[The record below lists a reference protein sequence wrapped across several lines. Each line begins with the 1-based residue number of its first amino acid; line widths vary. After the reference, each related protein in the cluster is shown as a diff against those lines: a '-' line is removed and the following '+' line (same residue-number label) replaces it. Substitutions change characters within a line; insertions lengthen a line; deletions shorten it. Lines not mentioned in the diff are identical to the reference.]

1 MFRIEAW
8 EVLQQAK
15 EDGLVCHIGVS
26 NWNDEHLSKL
36 LNDPRCKVVPE
47 LNQIENHPYH
57 VGQNVIDFCNKH
69 QILIQAYGPLGNGR
83 SERAKGGPD
92 GDLKR
97 VLDDPDITDISK
109 NHNLTV
115 AQVKSLILHK
125 LYFFPKFKINLL
137 MPENFKIFVV
147 IFRSASN
154 GQFKKVFFL

>member
-1 MFRIEAW
+1 MFALFRIEAW

-57 VGQNVIDFCNKH
+57 VGQNVIEFCNKH

-97 VLDDPDITDISK
+97 VLDDPDINDISK

-115 AQVKSLILHK
+115 AQVKSLILHS
-125 LYFFPKFKINLL
+125 FD
-137 MPENFKIFVV
+137 
-147 IFRSASN
+147 
-154 GQFKKVFFL
+154 FLV

>member
-15 EDGLVCHIGVS
+15 EDGLVSHIGVS
-26 NWNDEHLSKL
+26 NWNEEHLSKL
-36 LNDPRCKVVPE
+36 LDDPRCKVVPE

-57 VGQNVIDFCNKH
+57 VGQNVIDFCNEH

-97 VLDDPDITDISK
+97 VLDDPDINDISK

-115 AQVKSLILHK
+115 AQVKYLILHSFCLLPYK
-125 LYFFPKFKINLL
+125 NNLL
-137 MPENFKIFVV
+137 IPKTFKIFDF